1 VVRKI
6 ALSRENPQYE
16 QLFTHSFETYN
27 GANKRMVFPKC
38 RRVTAALSRA
48 SVSSETWGSNIA
60 IKRRTN
66 GDGRDMRSSN

>member
-1 VVRKI
+1 M
-6 ALSRENPQYE
+6 AQTNAWFSQNADASLP
-16 QLFTHSFETYN
+16 H
-27 GANKRMVFPKC
+27 
-38 RRVTAALSRA
+38 SRA